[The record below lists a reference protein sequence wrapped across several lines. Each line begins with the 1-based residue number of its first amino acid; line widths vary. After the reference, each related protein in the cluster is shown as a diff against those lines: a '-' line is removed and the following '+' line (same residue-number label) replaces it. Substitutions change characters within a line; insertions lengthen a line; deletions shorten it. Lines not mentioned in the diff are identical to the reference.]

1 VTLIVYIN
9 SGGNPDVRDNDL
21 FEIDAAGFLVDMGS
35 VLVDH
40 CSHAASA
47 ASRPAL
53 QRAIR
58 RLRPG
63 DTLVIA
69 RLGYLGSSISDAVST
84 LTTLAARQAHAI
96 CLDAGKTD
104 LCTSGD
110 DSAIR
115 MLQLAAELERD
126 AKRARALD
134 AAAIAKKVG
143 TQQGRPASLSNS
155 QRQQAL
161 KALAAGSTVTAIARV
176 LSTLAA
182 DHHPAARR
190 GIARSRRRA
199 VTAFGTLR
207 RGFRSRRRTGFG
219 GFGVS
224 GEGSMPGCCFR
235 PL

>member
-1 VTLIVYIN
+1 MTLIVYIN
-9 SGGNPDVRDNDL
+9 TGGNPDVRDNDL

-58 RLRPG
+58 RLKPG

-84 LTTLAARQAHAI
+84 LATLAARQAHAI

-110 DSAIR
+110 DSPIR

-176 LSTLAA
+176 LSTSRQTIIRLRDAA
-182 DHHPAARR
+182 SREAAVVQ
-190 GIARSRRRA
+190 S
-199 VTAFGTLR
+199 
-207 RGFRSRRRTGFG
+207 
-219 GFGVS
+219 
-224 GEGSMPGCCFR
+224 P
-235 PL
+235 PLER

>member
-1 VTLIVYIN
+1 MTLIVYIN
-9 SGGNPDVRDNDL
+9 TGGNPDVRDNDL

-35 VLVDH
+35 VLVDQ

-58 RLRPG
+58 RLKPG

-104 LCTSGD
+104 LCASGD
-110 DSAIR
+110 NSPIR

-143 TQQGRPASLSNS
+143 TQQGRPASLSDS

-176 LSTLAA
+176 LSTSRQTIIRLRDAASRDAA
-182 DHHPAARR
+182 DVQSP
-190 GIARSRRRA
+190 
-199 VTAFGTLR
+199 
-207 RGFRSRRRTGFG
+207 
-219 GFGVS
+219 
-224 GEGSMPGCCFR
+224 
-235 PL
+235 PLEH